1 MTPNRICGKI
11 RQELEHGP
19 LAEQVV
25 PYVAALRRQQYA
37 NATVENHQ
45 YVLGRFSLWLH
56 RAKRDVRGL
65 DEMAVDRFVTRQRG
79 LPRNAR
85 SALSAMLRRLREAG
99 IAAPAKAIERSPAQ
113 HLAQEYRD
121 YLRHQRGLVAATTYD
136 YGATVERFLTRCF
149 KAGHV
154 DARTLRPADVVSE
167 VKRTAQRYSP
177 GATQLVTTALR
188 SFLKYLRY
196 RGQIEVDLV
205 AAVPR
210 VARWEQRG
218 LPRYL
223 PAADVRR
230 MLEHCERTTALGR
243 RNYAMLILL
252 AQLGLRASE
261 LLALTLEDL
270 DWVNGCLRVR
280 SAKGGPE
287 VWTPLPQE
295 AGAALAS
302 YLRGG
307 RPECGCRKLF
317 IRGKAPYVGL
327 SRAGDVSNLV
337 REALD
342 RAAIKSRCRGAHVL
356 RHSLATEMLRQ
367 GASLDEIGE
376 MLRHRDPNSTRR
388 YAKVDVVALRA
399 LALPWPG
406 GAS

>member
-154 DARTLRPADVVSE
+154 DARS
-167 VKRTAQRYSP
+167 
-177 GATQLVTTALR
+177 
-188 SFLKYLRY
+188 
-196 RGQIEVDLV
+196 
-205 AAVPR
+205 
-210 VARWEQRG
+210 
-218 LPRYL
+218 
-223 PAADVRR
+223 
-230 MLEHCERTTALGR
+230 
-243 RNYAMLILL
+243 
-252 AQLGLRASE
+252 
-261 LLALTLEDL
+261 
-270 DWVNGCLRVR
+270 
-280 SAKGGPE
+280 
-287 VWTPLPQE
+287 
-295 AGAALAS
+295 
-302 YLRGG
+302 
-307 RPECGCRKLF
+307 
-317 IRGKAPYVGL
+317 
-327 SRAGDVSNLV
+327 SRA
-337 REALD
+337 A
-342 RAAIKSRCRGAHVL
+342 
-356 RHSLATEMLRQ
+356 
-367 GASLDEIGE
+367 
-376 MLRHRDPNSTRR
+376 RR
-388 YAKVDVVALRA
+388 
-399 LALPWPG
+399 
-406 GAS
+406 